1 MPDFES
7 PLSEPERHNPYSRT
21 LEDVQEPPKG
31 FWPTFRQ
38 LGPGMILAG
47 SIVGSGE
54 LIMTTKLG
62 AVAGFVLLWFLLL
75 SCFIKVVVQAELAR
89 HTISSGQTF
98 LEMFN
103 QLPGPATL
111 RPVWLGLPWM
121 SIVVTASVL
130 GTAIFVQL
138 DTRWQT
144 GMMALVVAIG
154 VVFVSIIAGGL
165 LASRQRSSDIPCE
178 RPMVNWFMWLWLV
191 AILLT
196 FVNSGAILGAVGQT
210 LEMAMPG
217 FIGAGGARVWAIG
230 VAVLAALIL
239 IVGSYQSLEKTLV
252 VLVSAFTFL
261 TLVCTVLLQ
270 WTGFAITWD
279 DIQQGMLF
287 QFPDPLTTTV
297 ALTALAM
304 YAGTGVAYGEMW
316 NYTYW
321 CVEKGY
327 ARNVGVKQDDE
338 AWSRRARGWIRVM
351 YTDVLVTMVVYT
363 VSTVCFYFL
372 GAAILH
378 AQGLDPDG
386 SETIAT
392 LSAIFTDSLGGWA
405 ATLFVVGSFFVLFS
419 TVLAGVAGSSRL
431 MTDALGVMGIINRN
445 DYRTRLRFIRI
456 FVIFLLVMFTIAYW
470 LFANPPQMLGVTSSI
485 IGAMMY
491 PVLGLGV
498 LYLRYFKVDPSIRP
512 GRWTTGW
519 LWVCGLALAVISPA
533 GILLT
538 LAIQFNWIS
547 IGSG

>member
-1 MPDFES
+1 
-7 PLSEPERHNPYSRT
+7 
-21 LEDVQEPPKG
+21 
-31 FWPTFRQ
+31 
-38 LGPGMILAG
+38 
-47 SIVGSGE
+47 
-54 LIMTTKLG
+54 
-62 AVAGFVLLWFLLL
+62 
-75 SCFIKVVVQAELAR
+75 
-89 HTISSGQTF
+89 
-98 LEMFN
+98 
-103 QLPGPATL
+103 
-111 RPVWLGLPWM
+111 
-121 SIVVTASVL
+121 
-130 GTAIFVQL
+130 
-138 DTRWQT
+138 
-144 GMMALVVAIG
+144 
-154 VVFVSIIAGGL
+154 
-165 LASRQRSSDIPCE
+165 
-178 RPMVNWFMWLWLV
+178 
-191 AILLT
+191 
-196 FVNSGAILGAVGQT
+196 
-210 LEMAMPG
+210 
-217 FIGAGGARVWAIG
+217 
-230 VAVLAALIL
+230 
-239 IVGSYQSLEKTLV
+239 
-252 VLVSAFTFL
+252 
-261 TLVCTVLLQ
+261 
-270 WTGFAITWD
+270 
-279 DIQQGMLF
+279 
-287 QFPDPLTTTV
+287 
-297 ALTALAM
+297 
-304 YAGTGVAYGEMW
+304 
-316 NYTYW
+316 
-321 CVEKGY
+321 
-327 ARNVGVKQDDE
+327 
-338 AWSRRARGWIRVM
+338 M